1 MKLNIPYYKT
11 CMQIDVPASRIKAVL
26 RPNAEKHTSF
36 TQKEIVE
43 KALAQPIDSA
53 PLSELAK
60 GKKNILIITS
70 DHTRPVPSRITM
82 PILLSEIRKLNPDA
96 NIKILIATGFH
107 RATTAEELEDKLG
120 KEISKSEEI
129 IVHDSFDSSNMVF
142 KGTLPSGGELKINS
156 LVDWA
161 ELIAAE
167 GFIEPHFFAGFSGGR
182 KSILPGI
189 CSKDTIMY
197 NHNAIFIAHD
207 RARTSVLEDNPIHRD
222 MLFAAE
228 KVGLDF
234 ILNVTLDE
242 NKKITAAFAGNYKTA
257 HEKGCEK
264 VKETA
269 SIKGVKAKLAVTSNG
284 GYPLDQNVYQTVKS
298 MTAAE
303 NCLEDGGVIIVIS
316 SCCNG
321 HGGEGFCNWFKQ
333 SNSPDEVLS
342 KITSIPPEK
351 TLPDQWEAQILA
363 RVLKKCSAA
372 ILVSQHADPQLIKD
386 MHMKHAD
393 TFEQALNMAD
403 EILGK
408 KESMVVIPD
417 GVGVI
422 PTPKVEEQS

>member
-1 MKLNIPYYKT
+1 MKLSIPYYKSS
-11 CMQIDVPASRIKAVL
+11 MQIDVPDSRIKAVL
-26 RPNAEKHTSF
+26 RPNEEFKTSL
-36 TQKEIVE
+36 TEQEIVE

-60 GKKNILIITS
+60 GKENILVITS
-70 DHTRPVPSRITM
+70 DHTRPVPSHITM
-82 PILLSEIRKLNPDA
+82 PILLSETRKLNPDA

-107 RATTAEELEDKLG
+107 RATTTEELENKLG
-120 KEISKSEEI
+120 KEISKNEEI
-129 IVHDSFDSSNMVF
+129 IVHDAFDSSSMVS
-142 KGTLPSGGELKINS
+142 KGTLPSGGKLKINN

-161 ELIAAE
+161 DLIVAE

-197 NHNAIFIAHD
+197 NHNARFIAHD
-207 RARTSVLEDNPIHRD
+207 RARTGVLEGNPLHKD
-222 MLFAAE
+222 MLYAAQ

-242 NKKITAAFAGNYKTA
+242 NKKITAAFAGNYRTA

-264 VKETA
+264 VKHAA
-269 SIKGVKAKLAVTSNG
+269 SVNTVKAKLAVTSNG
-284 GYPLDQNVYQTVKS
+284 GYPLDQNVYQTVKG
-298 MTAAE
+298 MTAAGS
-303 NCLEDGGVIIVIS
+303 CLEDGGVMIVVS

-321 HGGEGFCNWFKQ
+321 HGGEGFYNWFKQ

-386 MHMKHAD
+386 MHMKHAA
-393 TFEQALNMAD
+393 TFEQALSMAD
-403 EILGK
+403 EILGS
-408 KESMVVIPD
+408 EEPMVVIPD

-422 PTPKVEEQS
+422 VEEQS

>member
-1 MKLNIPYYKT
+1 MKLSIPYYKSST
-11 CMQIDVPASRIKAVL
+11 QIEVADSRIKAVL
-26 RPNAEKHTSF
+26 RPNEEVKTGL
-36 TQKEIVE
+36 TEQEIVK
-43 KALAQPIDSA
+43 KALAHPIDCA

-60 GKKNILIITS
+60 GKKNILVITS

-82 PILLSEIRKLNPDA
+82 PILLSETRKLNPAA

-107 RATTAEELEDKLG
+107 RATTTEEMENKLG
-120 KEISKSEEI
+120 NEIYKNEEI
-129 IVHDSFDSSNMVF
+129 IVHDAFDSSNMVS

-161 ELIAAE
+161 DLIVAE

-207 RARTSVLEDNPIHRD
+207 RARIGVLKDNPIHKD
-222 MLFAAE
+222 MLYAAQE
-228 KVGLDF
+228 VGLDF

-242 NKKITAAFAGNYKTA
+242 KKKITAAFAGNYKTA

-264 VKETA
+264 VKRSA
-269 SIKGVKAKLAVTSNG
+269 SVKTVKAKLAVTSNG
-284 GYPLDQNVYQTVKS
+284 GYPLDQNVYQTVKG

-303 NCLEDGGVIIVIS
+303 SCLEDGGVIIVVS

-321 HGGEGFCNWFKQ
+321 HGGEGFYNWFKQ
-333 SNSPDEVLS
+333 SNNPDEVLS

-386 MHMKHAD
+386 MHMKHAS
-393 TFEQALNMAD
+393 TFEQALSMAD
-403 EILGK
+403 EILGS
-408 KESMVVIPD
+408 EEPMVIIPD

-422 PTPKVEEQS
+422 PTPPQK

>member
-1 MKLNIPYYKT
+1 MKLSIPYYKSST
-11 CMQIDVPASRIKAVL
+11 QIEVPQNRIKAVL
-26 RPNAEKHTSF
+26 RPKEENKADLTE
-36 TQKEIVE
+36 QEIVK

-53 PLSELAK
+53 PLSMLAE
-60 GKKNILIITS
+60 GKKNILVITS

-82 PILLSEIRKLNPDA
+82 PILLSETRKQNPDA

-107 RATTAEELEDKLG
+107 RATTPQELEDKLG
-120 KEISKSEEI
+120 KKVCDNEEV
-129 IVHDSFDSSNMVF
+129 IVHDSFDSSIMVS
-142 KGTLPSGGELKINS
+142 KGTLPSGGELKINN

-161 ELIAAE
+161 DLIVAE

-197 NHNAIFIAHD
+197 NHNAVFIAHD
-207 RARTSVLEDNPIHRD
+207 RARIGVLQDNPIHKD
-222 MLFAAE
+222 MLYAAQQ
-228 KVGLDF
+228 VGLDF

-264 VKETA
+264 VKHAA
-269 SIKGVKAKLAVTSNG
+269 SVKTVKAKLAVTSNG
-284 GYPLDQNVYQTVKS
+284 GYPLDQNVYQTVKG

-303 NCLEDGGVIIVIS
+303 SCLEDGGVIIVVS

-321 HGGEGFCNWFKQ
+321 HGGEGFYNWFKQ
-333 SNSPDEVLS
+333 SSTPDEVLS
-342 KITSIPPEK
+342 KITSIPPEE

-363 RVLKKCSAA
+363 RVLKKCSAV
-372 ILVSQHADPQLIKD
+372 IVVSQHADPQLIKD
-386 MHMKHAD
+386 MHMKHAS
-393 TFEQALNMAD
+393 TFEQALSMAD
-403 EILGK
+403 EILGS
-408 KESMVVIPD
+408 EEPMVIIPD

-422 PTPKVEEQS
+422 PTLKVEEQS